1 MNNSFLL
8 RMHSKPSKLSELVSK
23 PYVYVSY
30 TYVCN
35 KICSSQNQI
44 KIFVTHINHHG
55 IKSIQWGHLDNI
67 LEIKHTEYP
76 CHYMI

>member
-23 PYVYVSY
+23 PFNVSY
-30 TYVCN
+30 SYVCN

-67 LEIKHTEYP
+67 LEIMHTEYP